1 MIEILVDR
9 RRTFESIRHYKLK
22 HMLGGLKR
30 AGIEWRLIDNP
41 AESEGGEAAFLHVDL
56 TDVPADFIAA
66 AHRYKRCVNRDA
78 STIRRTL
85 YTRAR
90 VLPDDAFD
98 GPVIAKTVL
107 NSQGAP
113 ELRYQN
119 RRSLAARARYTAKKF
134 LIPGYK
140 RRLCPAYE
148 IFDSLEDV
156 PKSVWGD
163 PRLLVER
170 FLPGTMDL
178 PIVKH
183 RYDFFFEVELNTR
196 VAYQSLLCD
205 PETLT
210 EFDVDPDV
218 PQAIRDL
225 RKQLSLDFGAI
236 DYFMEDGEAI
246 PIDANK
252 TVTTTESWVARWPA
266 VARHVEEV
274 TDRLIEFARKG

>member
-1 MIEILVDR
+1 MIDIFVER

-22 HMLGGLKR
+22 HMLEGLKR
-30 AGIEWRLIDNP
+30 AGIDWRLIDQP
-41 AESEGGEAAFLHVDL
+41 AEGQGGEAAFLHVDL
-56 TDVPADFIAA
+56 TDVPADFITA
-66 AHRYKRCVNRDA
+66 AHRYGRCVNRDA

-85 YTRAR
+85 YTRAKVQR
-90 VLPDDAFD
+90 DDNFA
-98 GPVIAKTVL
+98 GPVIVKTVL
-107 NSQGAP
+107 NSRGAP
-113 ELRYQN
+113 ELRYEN
-119 RRSLAARARYTAKKF
+119 RRSFAARAGYTAKKL

-140 RRLCPAYE
+140 QRLCPDYE
-148 IFDSLEDV
+148 IHDSLEDV
-156 PKSVWGD
+156 PKSVWDD

-170 FLPGTMDL
+170 FLPGAMDL

-225 RKQLSLDFGAI
+225 REQLNLDFGAI
-236 DYFMEDGEAI
+236 DYFMENGEAI

-252 TVTTTESWVARWPA
+252 TVTTTDSWVATWPA

-274 TDRLIEFARKG
+274 TDRLIEFARNG